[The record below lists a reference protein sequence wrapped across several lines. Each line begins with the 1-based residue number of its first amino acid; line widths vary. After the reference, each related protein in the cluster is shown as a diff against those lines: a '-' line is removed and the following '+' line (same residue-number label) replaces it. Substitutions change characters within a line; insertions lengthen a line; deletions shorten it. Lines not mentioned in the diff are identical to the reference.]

1 MLMRL
6 CLAVDGRTHR
16 AAPRVLIVS
25 AVTARVQS
33 MRDAIQSAG
42 CSVGAVAEDVPSAL
56 HAMARQRFDAVIL
69 GDADVYCV
77 ELARSTLG
85 QGIPFALIEPSR
97 KAGRHLAGHETP
109 GAQVLH

>member
-1 MLMRL
+1 MMRL
-6 CLAVDGRTHR
+6 CLAVDGRSDR

-25 AVTARVQS
+25 GAAVRVQR

-42 CSVGAVAEDVPSAL
+42 CSVGAIAQDVPSAL
-56 HAMARQRFDAVIL
+56 QAMARQKFDAVIV

-85 QGIPFALIEPSR
+85 QGIPFALVEPSC
-97 KAGRHLAGHETP
+97 KISRHLTRHDTP
-109 GAQVLH
+109 GAKILH